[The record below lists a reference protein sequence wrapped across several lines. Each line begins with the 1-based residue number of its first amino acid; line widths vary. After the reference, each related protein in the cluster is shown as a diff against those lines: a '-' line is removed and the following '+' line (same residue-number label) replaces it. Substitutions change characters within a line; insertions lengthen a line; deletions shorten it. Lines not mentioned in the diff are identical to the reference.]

1 MELRRLLPYLVGLFV
16 LAFALGSVSRGS
28 AGGSLLFGSFWLLYL
43 VYLVPVF
50 LLGVM
55 VVIVVLVALNWRE
68 IGAGLGLG
76 MARSRQARKKKSPYP
91 LIISIFMWALAI
103 VVLIDKPGTLL
114 NPFKTNSTNI
124 IKTEITGTNG
134 SPPNPLQAGG
144 FVPAISNI
152 IQNTWFSI
160 AFFALLVV
168 GGAVLIESYRTS
180 FRTTSHGGLE
190 DQLDTQVEGLRAVH
204 EAIKL
209 VDDPN
214 ADPREK
220 IITCYQRLIITVS
233 NIGIATSPDMTA
245 RELERSI
252 RTALLLKGKSVN
264 ELTQLFE
271 EARYSLHEIV
281 DDDVIKARDYL
292 ESIKNE
298 LRAHLAHEI

>member
-43 VYLVPVF
+43 VYLVPVL

-55 VVIVVLVALNWRE
+55 LAIVVLVALNWRD

-76 MARSRQARKKKSPYP
+76 MARNRQTRKKKSPYP

-103 VVLIDKPGTLL
+103 VVLIDKPGTIL
-114 NPFKTNSTNI
+114 NPFKTNSTST
-124 IKTEITGTNG
+124 IKTAITGTNG

-152 IQNTWFSI
+152 VQSSWFGI

-180 FRTTSHGGLE
+180 FRATSHGGLE
-190 DQLDTQVEGLRAVH
+190 DQLTSQVEGLKAVH

-214 ADPREK
+214 ADPRDK
-220 IITCYQRLIITVS
+220 IIACYQRLITTVS

-252 RTALLLKGKSVN
+252 RTAFLLKGSAIN
-264 ELTQLFE
+264 DLTQLFE

-281 DDDVIKARDYL
+281 DDDVTIARNDL
-292 ESIKNE
+292 ESIQTE
-298 LRAHLAHEI
+298 LRAHITHEI